1 MAHTDPHSATAP
13 VAAGHETTDANLGG
27 VERLIVGMAV
37 FLALVFVLMW
47 FLYSQLRSR
56 EAGRDVQP
64 SPIAA
69 RQGDRLPPAPR
80 LQTAPYDDLRAF
92 RQAEQAELE
101 TFKWIDRQA
110 GLAQIPI
117 ERAIEILGERGLPV
131 PPPQPTADQAGPAG
145 TAPAEGT
152 SVGSP
157 GGGAPS
163 ARTGP
168 GGTPR

>member
-1 MAHTDPHSATAP
+1 MAHTDPHGATAP

-27 VERLIVGMAV
+27 VERLIVGMTI

-47 FLYSQLRSR
+47 FLYTQLRSR

-64 SPIAA
+64 SPVTA

-80 LQTAPYDDLRAF
+80 LQTAPYDDLRTF
-92 RQAEQAELE
+92 RRAEQAELE
-101 TFKWIDRQA
+101 TFKWIDRRA
-110 GLAQIPI
+110 GIAQIPI

-131 PPPQPTADQAGPAG
+131 PPPAAGQAAPAG
-145 TAPAEGT
+145 TAAAAGAAP
-152 SVGSP
+152 GS
-157 GGGAPS
+157 GGGAPA

-168 GGTPR
+168 DGAPR

>member
-1 MAHTDPHSATAP
+1 MAHTDPHGATAP

-27 VERLIVGMAV
+27 VERLIVGMTI

-47 FLYSQLRSR
+47 FLYTQLRSR

-64 SPIAA
+64 SPVTA

-80 LQTAPYDDLRAF
+80 LQAVPYDDLRAF

-110 GLAQIPI
+110 GIAQIPI
-117 ERAIEILGERGLPV
+117 ERAIEILGQRGLTV
-131 PPPQPTADQAGPAG
+131 PPAAGQAAPAG
-145 TAPAEGT
+145 TAAAGVATPGSGRGGPA
-152 SVGSP
+152 V
-157 GGGAPS
+157 
-163 ARTGP
+163 RTGP
-168 GGTPR
+168 GAAPR